1 VFSTITILHNPELLY
16 THTHTQRLLLLHAT
30 ITISVIK
37 KLVALSFSFSHLP
50 LQQDEEFYTLLNYFK
65 DPPQDE
71 DMIGVSTEM
80 VTNQIANSTVWLKS
94 LN

>member
-1 VFSTITILHNPELLY
+1 M
-16 THTHTQRLLLLHAT
+16 
-30 ITISVIK
+30 
-37 KLVALSFSFSHLP
+37 SFSFSHLP
-50 LQQDEEFYTLLNYFK
+50 LQQDEEFFTLLNYFK
-65 DPPQDE
+65 DPSQDE